1 MIAPSFAAVILAA
14 GDSSRMGR
22 DKALLPWRGQTFLSA
37 AIESLKPYSQLVL
50 VVAGR
55 NANTLKNEIY
65 ARGADLILNPEPDLG
80 QFSSLRIG
88 LQEVL
93 NRGRD
98 AALVTLVDRPPASGT
113 TIQALQ
119 LALVK
124 YATQGKWAIVPQVT
138 DAATGEARHGHPIA
152 ISREMIEVFL
162 RAPLDSTARD
172 VEHAYQER
180 IQYLPVDDPNIAA
193 NVNTPED
200 YDRLTSEPGAQI

>member
-14 GDSSRMGR
+14 GDSTRMGR

-50 VVAGR
+50 VVVGR
-55 NANTLKNEIY
+55 NASTLKNGIY
-65 ARGADLILNPEPDLG
+65 ARGADMIVNPEPELG
-80 QFSSLRIG
+80 QFSSLRVG

-98 AALVTLVDRPPASGT
+98 AALVTLVDRPPASGA

-124 YATQGKWAIVPQVT
+124 YASQGKWAIVPQVT
-138 DAATGEARHGHPIA
+138 DPAGGTRHGHPIA

-162 RAPLDSTARD
+162 RAPIDSTARD

-200 YDRLTSEPGAQI
+200 YERLTSEHGAKA